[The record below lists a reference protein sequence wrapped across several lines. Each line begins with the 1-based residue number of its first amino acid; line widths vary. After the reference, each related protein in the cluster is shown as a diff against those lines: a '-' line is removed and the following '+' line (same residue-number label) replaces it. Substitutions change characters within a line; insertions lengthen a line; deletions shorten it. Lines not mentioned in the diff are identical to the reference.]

1 MTQKPSEKKKIH
13 PANAWMILTVVVMV
27 SILLLNTIVQALP
40 ARFTIFDLTAQ
51 KISEVSD
58 VTRDYLSRMN
68 EDVVI
73 YRLCITGNEDKAVVQ
88 LLEHY
93 DELSEHVL
101 VEAVDP
107 TVHPRFVAGYT
118 DKQLS
123 DNSIIVSGAKRHKV
137 LDFNDLLLYNIYYS
151 ADGENY
157 ALQSQMTYGDFSTF
171 YETYADYFTQGYYS
185 YQTLFVGEDAIT
197 SAIDYVTTDVL
208 PKVYLTTGHGETPFP
223 ESLYGY
229 LSRDNIDCAEFS
241 SIASEFPSDADA
253 ILIYAPTQDFTTD
266 ETAALRDYLLVGGN
280 VMLFTS
286 YANLELPNLLALMKE
301 FGMETSDR
309 LVSETDPDRY
319 YNYKYFLL
327 PDTAGAREHYSLSSY
342 TMLAPNSHPI
352 FMGQGEHPLTYTSLF
367 STSDEAELDA
377 AHPSDEE
384 EELSLT
390 DEAQAETSEETEE
403 DGKKVGRYD
412 IGALVTLSGENAGH
426 LCWFGSPE
434 ILSSEY
440 NSSVRG
446 GNYTYFLTILED
458 MCEKNYSL
466 TIESKVMDGDSLILS
481 SFQIGFWGVVL
492 IAIIPLSVL
501 SVGVVIH
508 LKRKYR

>member
-1 MTQKPSEKKKIH
+1 MTQKPSAPKRLH
-13 PANAWMILTVVVMV
+13 PANAWMILTVLVLVA
-27 SILLLNTIVQALP
+27 IFLLNLLVQLLP
-40 ARFTIFDLTAQ
+40 ARFTIFDLTSQ

-58 VTRDYLSRMN
+58 VTRDYLSRMD
-68 EDVVI
+68 EDVVL

-93 DELSEHVL
+93 DELSDHVT

-107 TVHPRFVAGYT
+107 TVHPRFASGYT

-123 DNSIIVSGAKRHKV
+123 DNSIIVSGTKRSKA

-151 ADGENY
+151 ADGTNY
-157 ALQSQMTYGDFSTF
+157 ALQSQMTYSDFASF
-171 YETYADYFTQGYYS
+171 YETYSDYFTQGYYS
-185 YQTLFVGEDAIT
+185 YETLFVGEDAIT

-241 SIASEFPSDADA
+241 SVASDFPSDADTV
-253 ILIYAPTQDFTTD
+253 LIYAPTQDFTTD
-266 ETAALRDYLLVGGN
+266 ETDALRDYLLMGGN
-280 VMLFTS
+280 VILFTS
-286 YANLELPNLLALMKE
+286 YATLDLPNLLALMSE
-301 FGMETSDR
+301 FGMEASDS
-309 LVSETDPDRY
+309 LVAETNSDRY

-327 PDTAGAREHYSLSSY
+327 PDTTGAREHYSLSSY
-342 TMLAPNSHPI
+342 TLLAPNSHPI
-352 FMGQGEHPLTYTSLF
+352 SMVQSEHTLTYTSLF
-367 STSDEAELDA
+367 STSDEAELDEA
-377 AHPSDEE
+377 ESSGE
-384 EELSLT
+384 EELSL
-390 DEAQAETSEETEE
+390 AEDSEVLTSEENQE
-403 DGKKVGRYD
+403 DESTVGKYD

-434 ILSSEY
+434 ILDSDY
-440 NSSVRG
+440 NSAVRG
-446 GNYTYFLTILED
+446 GNYTYFLTILGD

-466 TIESKVMDGDSLILS
+466 TIESKVMDGDTLILS
-481 SFQIGFWGVVL
+481 SFQVAFWGVVL
-492 IAIIPLSVL
+492 IAIVPLTVMA
-501 SVGVVIH
+501 VGVVVH

>member
-1 MTQKPSEKKKIH
+1 MTQKPTQHKGLH
-13 PANAWMILTVVVMV
+13 PANAWMILTVLVMV
-27 SILLLNTIVQALP
+27 AILLLNLLVQLLP

-58 VTRDYLSRMN
+58 VTRDYLSRME
-68 EDVVI
+68 EDVVL

-93 DELSEHVL
+93 DELSEHIR

-107 TVHPRFVAGYT
+107 TVHPRFAAGYT

-123 DNSIIVSGAKRHKV
+123 DNSIIISGNKRSKA
-137 LDFNDLLLYNIYYS
+137 LDYNDLLLYNIYYS
-151 ADGENY
+151 ADGSSY
-157 ALQSQMTYGDFSTF
+157 ALQSQMTYSDFATF
-171 YETYADYFTQGYYS
+171 YETYSDYFTQGYYS

-223 ESLYGY
+223 EPLYGY

-241 SIASEFPSDADA
+241 SVASDFPSDADTV
-253 ILIYAPTQDFTTD
+253 LIYAPTQDFSAD
-266 ETAALRDYLLVGGN
+266 ETDALRDYLLAGGN
-280 VMLFTS
+280 VILFTS
-286 YANLELPNLLALMKE
+286 YANLDLPNLLALMKE
-301 FGMETSDR
+301 FGMEASDR
-309 LVSETDPDRY
+309 LVAETDPDRY

-327 PDTAGAREHYSLSSY
+327 PNTDGAREHYSLSSY
-342 TMLAPNSHPI
+342 TLLAPNSHSI
-352 FMGQGEHPLTYTSLF
+352 SMVQGEHTFTYTPLF
-367 STSDEAELDA
+367 STSDEAELDVA
-377 AHPSDEE
+377 EDSE
-384 EELSLT
+384 
-390 DEAQAETSEETEE
+390 DEALSVSDASGADAADETEE
-403 DGKKVGRYD
+403 EKKAGKYD
-412 IGALVTLSGENAGH
+412 VGALVTLSGENAGH
-426 LCWFGSPE
+426 LCWFGTPE
-434 ILSSEY
+434 ILNSEY
-440 NSSVRG
+440 NSAVRG
-446 GNYTYFLTILED
+446 GNYTYFLTILGD

-466 TIESKVMDGDSLILS
+466 TIESKVMDGDALILS

-501 SVGVVIH
+501 AIGVVVH